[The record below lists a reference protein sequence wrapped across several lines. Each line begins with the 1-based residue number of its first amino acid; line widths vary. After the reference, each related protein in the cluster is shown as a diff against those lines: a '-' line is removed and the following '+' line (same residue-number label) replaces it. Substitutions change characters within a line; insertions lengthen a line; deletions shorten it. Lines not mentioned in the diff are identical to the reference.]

1 MITIIT
7 GKPGAGKTLYMTYRA
22 LEMFKQGYDV
32 YANWK
37 LDFSEYIKRKQKWN
51 KKFDVSK
58 LGKVFFWSEIPEL
71 LHIKGGQI
79 FIDEAQGYF
88 DSREWLEMPPSAKQ
102 KFSAHR
108 HDVKKDKDGKT
119 VPLDIWAGVQHAGN
133 IDKRIRDLGQYFIE
147 VRNILRLVFMASY
160 FELHDLKDD
169 TVKRVANKRRF
180 FLFNKLKANCY
191 NTHEAVNFI
200 EYPEFPY
207 HRDYSKEYSNDNT
220 GLIPNHPHTPAYSKK
235 SRGKRKK
242 GSDHYDPTPYE
253 VTN

>member
-7 GKPGAGKTLYMTYRA
+7 GKPGAGKTLFMTYKA
-22 LEMFKQGYDV
+22 LEIFLKGYDV

-37 LDFSEYIKRKQKWN
+37 LDFSGYVE
-51 KKFDVSK
+51 KKK
-58 LGKVFFWSEIPEL
+58 LKKESLGNVYFWSEIPEL

-88 DSREWLEMPPSAKQ
+88 DSREWQDMPPSAKQ

-108 HDVKKDKDGKT
+108 HDVKKDKQGNII
-119 VPLDIWAGVQHAGN
+119 PLDVWAGVQHMSN
-133 IDKRIRDLGQYFIE
+133 IDKRIRDLGQHFIE
-147 VRNILRLVFMASY
+147 VKNLFHIIFMASY

-169 TVKRVANKRRF
+169 NLKRKAVKRKLFV
-180 FLFNKLKANCY
+180 FNKTKANCY

-207 HRDYSKEYSNDNT
+207 YRTYKKEYSNDNT
-220 GLIPNHPHTPAYSKK
+220 GLIPISDDIPAYHKQQ
-235 SRGKRKK
+235 KR
-242 GSDHYDPTPYE
+242 DRIR
-253 VTN
+253 

>member
-7 GKPGAGKTLYMTYRA
+7 GKPGAGKTLLMTYKA
-22 LEMFKQGYDV
+22 FEMIKKGQNV

-37 LDFSEYIKRKQKWN
+37 MDFSALIEN
-51 KKFDVSK
+51 KKIDREK
-58 LGKVFFWSEIPEL
+58 LGNVYFWSEIPEL

-88 DSREWLEMPPSAKQ
+88 DSREWQEMPPSAKQ

-108 HDVKKDKDGKT
+108 HDVKKDINGQII
-119 VPLDIWAGVQHAGN
+119 PLDIWAGVQHTSN
-133 IDKRIRDLGQYFIE
+133 IDKRIRDLGQNYIE
-147 VRNILRLVFMASY
+147 IKNLFGLVFMTSW

-169 TVKRVANKRRF
+169 TLKRKAIKRKF
-180 FLFNKLKANCY
+180 FLFNKAKAECY

-207 HRDYSKEYSNDNT
+207 HRQYEKDFSNDNS
-220 GLIPNHPHTPAYSKK
+220 GLIPNSADIPPYSKK
-235 SRGKRKK
+235 GKA
-242 GSDHYDPTPYE
+242 G
-253 VTN
+253 

>member
-7 GKPGAGKTLYMTYRA
+7 GKPGAGKTLFMTYKA
-22 LEMFKQGYDV
+22 LDMFLKGYDV

-37 LDFSEYIKRKQKWN
+37 LDFSAYMEKKKVN
-51 KKFDVSK
+51 KETV
-58 LGKVFFWSEIPEL
+58 GKVYFWSEVPEL

-88 DSREWLEMPPSAKQ
+88 DSREWQEMPPSAKQ

-108 HDVKKDKDGKT
+108 HDVRQDKDGNII
-119 VPLDIWAGVQHAGN
+119 PLDIWAGVQHTSN
-133 IDKRIRDLGQYFIE
+133 IDKRIRDLGQHFSE
-147 VRNILRLVFMASY
+147 VRNIFRRIFMVSY

-169 TVKRVANKRRF
+169 MVRRKAVKREF
-180 FLFNKLKANCY
+180 FLFSKVKANCY

-207 HRDYSKEYSNDNT
+207 HRKYEHTYSNENS
-220 GLIPNHPHTPAYSKK
+220 GLIPDSPDIPPYNKK
-235 SRGKRKK
+235 HK
-242 GSDHYDPTPYE
+242 
-253 VTN
+253 

>member
-7 GKPGAGKTLYMTYRA
+7 GKPGAGKTLFMTYEA
-22 LEMFKQGYDV
+22 LDMIKKGHDV

-37 LDFSEYIKRKQKWN
+37 LDFSVYIEKKKLN
-51 KKFDVSK
+51 KEK
-58 LGKVFFWSEIPEL
+58 LGKVYFWSEIPEL

-88 DSREWLEMPPSAKQ
+88 DSREWQEMPPSAKQ

-108 HDVKKDKDGKT
+108 HDVKKNKDGKI
-119 VPLDIWAGVQHAGN
+119 VPLDIWAGVQHTSN
-133 IDKRIRDLGQYFIE
+133 IDKRIRDLGQHFIE
-147 VRNILRLVFMASY
+147 ARNLFKLFFMASY
-160 FELHDLKDD
+160 FELQDLKDD
-169 TVKRVANKRRF
+169 NLRRRAVKRKF

-207 HRDYSKEYSNDNT
+207 YRKYEKEFSNNNS
-220 GLIPNHPHTPAYSKK
+220 GLVPVSPDIPPYSKK
-235 SRGKRKK
+235 SK
-242 GSDHYDPTPYE
+242 
-253 VTN
+253 

>member
-7 GKPGAGKTLYMTYRA
+7 GKPGAGKTLFMTYKA
-22 LEMFKQGYDV
+22 LEMFLQGYDI

-37 LDFSEYIKRKQKWN
+37 LDFTHYVVRKKI
-51 KKFDVSK
+51 DIRTV
-58 LGKVFFWSEIPEL
+58 GKVYFWSEIPEL

-88 DSREWLEMPPSAKQ
+88 DSREWQDMPPSAKQ

-108 HDVKKDKDGKT
+108 HDVKTDKNGKT
-119 VPLDIWAGVQHAGN
+119 VPLDIWAGVQHTSN
-133 IDKRIRDLGQYFIE
+133 IDKRIRDLGQHFIE
-147 VRNILRLVFMASY
+147 VRNIFRYMFMASY

-169 TVKRVANKRRF
+169 TTRRRAVKRNF
-180 FLFNKLKANCY
+180 FLMNTLKANCY

-207 HRDYSKEYSNDNT
+207 YRYYASTISNENT
-220 GLIPNHPHTPAYSKK
+220 GLIPLAPHIPPYSNQQRQKK
-235 SRGKRKK
+235 SGLR
-242 GSDHYDPTPYE
+242 
-253 VTN
+253 

>member
-7 GKPGAGKTLYMTYRA
+7 GKPGAGKTLFMTYTA
-22 LEMFKQGYDV
+22 LEMFLKGFDI

-37 LDFSEYIKRKQKWN
+37 LDFSKYVEIKKIN
-51 KKFDVSK
+51 KEK

-71 LHIKGGQI
+71 LSIKGGQI

-108 HDVKKDKDGKT
+108 HDIRKDDDGNII
-119 VPLDIWAGVQHAGN
+119 PLDVWAGVQHMSN
-133 IDKRIRDLGQYFIE
+133 IDKRIRDLGQHFIE
-147 VRNILRLVFMASY
+147 VRNIFRLFFMTSY

-169 TVKRVANKRRF
+169 TVKRQAVKRNF
-180 FLFNKLKANCY
+180 FMFNKLKANCY

-200 EYPEFPY
+200 EYEEFPY
-207 HRDYSKEYSNDNT
+207 YREYKKEFSNDNT
-220 GLIPNHPHTPAYSKK
+220 GLIPTSDDIPPYHKQQ
-235 SRGKRKK
+235 KR
-242 GSDHYDPTPYE
+242 DRIR
-253 VTN
+253 

>member
-7 GKPGAGKTLYMTYRA
+7 GKPGAGKTLMMTYKA
-22 LEMFKQGYDV
+22 LEMFLGGYDV

-37 LDFSEYIKRKQKWN
+37 LDFNEYVT
-51 KKFDVSK
+51 KKKIEVSK
-58 LGKVFFWSEIPEL
+58 LGKVYFWSEIPEL

-108 HDVKKDKDGKT
+108 HDVKQDKDGKI

-147 VRNILRLVFMASY
+147 VRNIFRLVFMASY

-169 TVKRVANKRRF
+169 TVKRIANKRSF

-207 HRDYSKEYSNDNT
+207 HRKYINEFSNENS
-220 GLIPNHPHTPAYSKK
+220 GLIPNNASIPAYSKK
-235 SRGKRKK
+235 KNKTA
-242 GSDHYDPTPYE
+242 Y
-253 VTN
+253 

>member
-7 GKPGAGKTLYMTYRA
+7 GKPGAGKTLMMTYTA
-22 LEMFKQGYDV
+22 LDMFLQGLDV

-37 LDFSEYIKRKQKWN
+37 LDFSAYVE
-51 KKFDVSK
+51 KKKLDKTK
-58 LGKVFFWSEIPEL
+58 LGKVFFWSEVPEL

-88 DSREWLEMPPSAKQ
+88 DSREWQEMPPSAKQ

-108 HDVKKDKDGKT
+108 HDIKKDADGNI
-119 VPLDIWAGVQHAGN
+119 VPLDVWAGVQHMSN
-133 IDKRIRDLGQYFIE
+133 IDKRIRDLGQYFVE
-147 VRNILRLVFMASY
+147 VRNVLRIFFMASY

-169 TVKRVANKRRF
+169 TVKRVAIKRRI

-207 HRDYSKEYSNDNT
+207 HRDYKKEYSNDNT
-220 GLIPNHPHTPAYSKK
+220 GLLPNHPHTPEYSKQG
-235 SRGKRKK
+235 RGKRKK
-242 GSDHYDPTPYE
+242 EPDHFDPIPDYLSD
-253 VTN
+253 

>member
-7 GKPGAGKTLYMTYRA
+7 GKPGAGKTLYMTYHA
-22 LEMFKQGYDV
+22 LEMFEQGFDV

-37 LDFSEYIKRKQKWN
+37 LDFSAYVE
-51 KKFDVSK
+51 KKKLDKSK
-58 LGKVFFWSEIPEL
+58 LGKVYFWSEIPEL

-79 FIDEAQGYF
+79 FVDEAQGYF
-88 DSREWLEMPPSAKQ
+88 DSREWQEMPPSAKQ

-108 HDVKKDKDGKT
+108 HDIRKDDNGN
-119 VPLDIWAGVQHAGN
+119 VIPLDVWAGVQHMSN
-133 IDKRIRDLGQYFIE
+133 IDKRIRDLGQNFAE
-147 VRNILRLVFMASY
+147 VRNIFRKMFMVSY

-169 TVKRVANKRRF
+169 TVKRQAHKRKF

-207 HRDYSKEYSNDNT
+207 KREYSKEYSNDNT
-220 GLIPNHPHTPAYSKK
+220 GLIPISDNILPYSKK
-235 SRGKRKK
+235 GNR
-242 GSDHYDPTPYE
+242 
-253 VTN
+253 